1 MAIQD
6 VFREISSL
14 TWKPAVL
21 FFYQI
26 NIITKTVPSMASPTV
41 LRALPWPTAPRTAH
55 LLHKE
60 GLRQLSHDSSKAL
73 ENAQE
78 ITRYRGKQTMDCYS
92 TYILV
97 EVCSF

>member
-1 MAIQD
+1 
-6 VFREISSL
+6 
-14 TWKPAVL
+14 
-21 FFYQI
+21 
-26 NIITKTVPSMASPTV
+26 MASPV
-41 LRALPWPTAPRTAH
+41 LRAQPWPMAQRTAH

-60 GLRQLSHDSSKAL
+60 DLRQLSHNTSKAL

>member
-1 MAIQD
+1 
-6 VFREISSL
+6 
-14 TWKPAVL
+14 
-21 FFYQI
+21 
-26 NIITKTVPSMASPTV
+26 MASPV
-41 LRALPWPTAPRTAH
+41 LRARSLPTAQRTAH
-55 LLHKE
+55 LLYKE
-60 GLRQLSHDSSKAL
+60 SLRQLSHHTSKAL